1 MTIARTQMNKQLK
14 SVPSGNKGLK
24 KLPTEVRNKM
34 GYMAKG
40 GAVMKAK
47 GGSVKMAK
55 GGSVK
60 MAGGGMASK
69 GYAIGGAIDEIKKKK
84 TAKGMAKGGA
94 VGKPMKGM
102 KGMKMA
108 GGGMAKGYKVG
119 GVATKGGTKGGVT
132 GGKMARKRDGIA
144 KRGKTRA

>member
-1 MTIARTQMNKQLK
+1 MNKQLK

-55 GGSVK
+55 GGAVMAKGGSVK
-60 MAGGGMASK
+60 
-69 GYAIGGAIDEIKKKK
+69 
-84 TAKGMAKGGA
+84 MAKGGA
-94 VGKPMKGM
+94 VGKPKRGGKSAEMEGMKGM
-102 KGMKMA
+102 KGMSMKVKPKMA
-108 GGGMAKGYKVG
+108 GGGMAKGYKAG
-119 GVATKGGTKGGVT
+119 GVATKGGS
-132 GGKMARKRDGIA
+132 
-144 KRGKTRA
+144 

>member
-1 MTIARTQMNKQLK
+1 MNKQLK

-55 GGSVK
+55 GGAVDK
-60 MAGGGMASK
+60 PK
-69 GYAIGGAIDEIKKKK
+69 RER
-84 TAKGMAKGGA
+84 AKGAE
-94 VGKPMKGM
+94 PMKGM

-108 GGGMAKGYKVG
+108 GGGMAKGYKAG

>member
-1 MTIARTQMNKQLK
+1 MNKQLK

-55 GGSVK
+55 GGAV
-60 MAGGGMASK
+60 
-69 GYAIGGAIDEIKKKK
+69 
-84 TAKGMAKGGA
+84 MAKGGA
-94 VGKPMKGM
+94 VGKPKRERAKGAEPMKGM

-108 GGGMAKGYKVG
+108 GGGMMAKGYKAG